1 MAIVFK
7 NTQSNFPVNEEELQ
21 ARLDKIEKLINSK
34 VARVNIKFVEAAFN
48 LIADCN
54 LISEDNINFLIA
66 PKACQNFH
74 NQFKFLRNPSE
85 AVLRPTNYDY
95 DVLGKDGYSRFYNGT
110 KMRVELD
117 GKRYL
122 ISNDWYADHSV
133 CPNKRQFFN
142 WIKYK
147 ATAACQKHWAEESE
161 SFWKELLAIGHEA
174 SIGCQKHWAE
184 ENESFPIQ
192 PSEVSN
198 TEDTLKSLIKKIET
212 LEKKI
217 DNLTVRV
224 SELKSIIK

>member
-147 ATAACQKHWAEESE
+147 ATAACQKHWAEE
-161 SFWKELLAIGHEA
+161 
-174 SIGCQKHWAE
+174 
-184 ENESFPIQ
+184 NESFPIQ

>member
-1 MAIVFK
+1 MTIVFE

-21 ARLDKIEKLINSK
+21 ARLDEIEKLINIK
-34 VARVNIKFVEAAFN
+34 VLRVNIKFVEAAFN
-48 LIADCN
+48 LMEDCN
-54 LISEDNINFLIA
+54 LISEDNINFLID
-66 PKACQNFH
+66 PKACQ
-74 NQFKFLRNPSE
+74 S
-85 AVLRPTNYDY
+85 PTNYDY
-95 DVLGKDGYSRFYNGT
+95 DVLDKDGYSRFYNGT

-147 ATAACQKHWAEESE
+147 ATAACQKHWAEE
-161 SFWKELLAIGHEA
+161 
-174 SIGCQKHWAE
+174 
-184 ENESFPIQ
+184 NESFPIQ

-224 SELKSIIK
+224 SELKSMIK